1 MLLQELVTAIRF
13 NVDNISSVD
22 NVIEKLQ
29 RIQAIGTQMS
39 ASDINDPEL
48 IKLSEQLQKL
58 SKEVGIMIDDIGES
72 FANAFNKVDLDSA
85 GGLDS
90 AISLLEGAGNQAR
103 KLQAELDKLGMESFE
118 KIQEDALQIGDTS
131 ALDELVAKY
140 TQLVT
145 LKKSIAYKEEKGID
159 YSKELA
165 ELGKLNQEISK
176 FGKDVETKKKS
187 HIFDDAISQTK
198 QLSTEIKKA
207 KTQSNN
213 LNNSRQGVF
222 SRFFAGLQN
231 SRLGTFIQQLNTSND
246 LLGIMQGTMGR
257 LVGPLAAFAGISFS
271 IHSYIAMSDQLK
283 TIEGQI
289 KNVVKSGKETK
300 RVEEEIYAMAG
311 RSRQS
316 YAESA
321 NLFTS
326 VARNASE
333 LGKSTDDIL
342 KFTEDVSNAMLLGG
356 GSAASQQAALIQ
368 LGQALGSGTLRGDEL
383 NSIMEQAPKL
393 AETIAKGMGTTI
405 GSLRKLGSEGKLTAK
420 DVFDAVRKQSDSLKK
435 DLGNMPW
442 TVAQASSRI
451 RDSVAQ
457 LFFSI
462 ENKFGFGDKVARV
475 IATIAD
481 QVDKLTI
488 KINAIDMSTWTPFL
502 VTAGIYASVLYMW
515 LHRTVIQSAIITG
528 FNLLGGAVRGVGV
541 AIRGTIGMLS
551 ALKAAY
557 AVMRAVSLRT
567 ALAMAAHWI
576 IATAPAALVVA
587 AIVLII
593 LLIQDVYIWMKGG
606 DSVMGR
612 MFGSWDDMCK
622 KMAGSWLDF
631 GKTFKDWC
639 KKDAVSAIKDL
650 LGWIGNLIVA
660 FTGLKYLFDNAKKPG
675 VPLFEKWFGKDT
687 FSSLN
692 QPMSNVIDSDWYKKN
707 VLGRDVST
715 GGRNINNSGNQTVN
729 NYWTFSGMSAEESAK
744 YANDMNNKVVFGG
757 WNPTFGEFAP

>member
-39 ASDINDPEL
+39 ASDINDPRL
-48 IKLSEQLQKL
+48 IKLAEQLQRL

-165 ELGKLNQEISK
+165 ALGKLNQEISK

-207 KTQSNN
+207 KTQSDN

-231 SRLGTFIQQLNTSND
+231 SRLGTFVQQLNTSNN
-246 LLGIMQGTMGR
+246 LLGVMQGTMGR

-271 IHSYIAMSDQLK
+271 IQSYIAMSDQLK

-356 GSAASQQAALIQ
+356 GSAASQQAALVQ

-541 AIRGTIGMLS
+541 AIRGTIGMLD

-567 ALAMAAHWI
+567 ALAMAAHWL

-639 KKDAVSAIKDL
+639 KKGAVSAIKDL

-692 QPMSNVIDSDWYKKN
+692 QPMSNVIESDWYKKN
-707 VLGRDVST
+707 VIGRDVST

>member
-29 RIQAIGTQMS
+29 RIQAIGAQMS
-39 ASDINDPEL
+39 ASDINDPRL
-48 IKLSEQLQKL
+48 IKLAEHLQRL

-72 FANAFNKVDLDSA
+72 FANAFSKVDLDSA
-85 GGLDS
+85 SGLDS

-103 KLQAELDKLGMESFE
+103 KLQAELNKLGMESFE

-165 ELGKLNQEISK
+165 ALGKLNQEIRQ

-187 HIFDDAISQTK
+187 HMFDDAISQTK
-198 QLSTEIKKA
+198 HLSTEIKNA
-207 KTQSNN
+207 KRQANN
-213 LNNSRQGVF
+213 FNNFGQGVF
-222 SRFFAGLQN
+222 GRFFAGLQN
-231 SRLGTFIQQLNTSND
+231 ARLSTFIQQLGISNN
-246 LLGIMQGTMGR
+246 LLGVMQGTMGR

-462 ENKFGFGDKVARV
+462 ENKFGFGDKVARL

-481 QVDKLTI
+481 QVDKLTL

-528 FNLLGGAVRGVGV
+528 FNLLGGAVRGVGL

>member
-29 RIQAIGTQMS
+29 RIQAIGAQMS

-131 ALDELVAKY
+131 ALDELVVKY

-231 SRLGTFIQQLNTSND
+231 SRLGTFIQQINTSND

-420 DVFDAVRKQSDSLKK
+420 DVFEAVRKQSDSLKK

-442 TVAQASSRI
+442 TVAQATNRI

-457 LFFSI
+457 LFFAI
-462 ENKFGFGDKVARV
+462 ENKFGFGDKMARV

-481 QVDKLTI
+481 QVDKLTV
-488 KINAIDMSTWTPFL
+488 KVNAIDMSTWTPFL
-502 VTAGIYASVLYMW
+502 ITAGIYASVLYMW

-528 FNLLGGAVRGVGV
+528 FNLLGGAVRGVGA

>member
-29 RIQAIGTQMS
+29 RIQAIGAQMS

-140 TQLVT
+140 TQLAT

-165 ELGKLNQEISK
+165 ALGKLNQEIRQ

-198 QLSTEIKKA
+198 QLSTEIKNA
-207 KTQSNN
+207 KRQANN
-213 LNNSRQGVF
+213 FNNFGQDVF
-222 SRFFAGLQN
+222 GRFFAGLQN
-231 SRLGTFIQQLNTSND
+231 ARLSTFIQQLGISNN
-246 LLGIMQGTMGR
+246 LLGVMQGTMGR

-271 IHSYIAMSDQLK
+271 IQSYIAMSDQLK

>member
-39 ASDINDPEL
+39 ASDINDPGL

-165 ELGKLNQEISK
+165 ALGKLNQEIRQ

-187 HIFDDAISQTK
+187 HMFDDAILQTK
-198 QLSTEIKKA
+198 HLSTEIKNA
-207 KTQSNN
+207 KRQANN
-213 LNNSRQGVF
+213 FNNFGQGVF
-222 SRFFAGLQN
+222 GRFFAGLQN
-231 SRLGTFIQQLNTSND
+231 ARLSTFIQQLGISNN
-246 LLGIMQGTMGR
+246 LLGVMQGTMGR

-356 GSAASQQAALIQ
+356 GSAASQQAALVQ

-457 LFFSI
+457 LFFAI
-462 ENKFGFGDKVARV
+462 ENKFGFGDKMARV

-502 VTAGIYASVLYMW
+502 ITAGIYASVLYMW

>member
-165 ELGKLNQEISK
+165 ALGKLNQEIRQ

-187 HIFDDAISQTK
+187 HMFDDAILQTK
-198 QLSTEIKKA
+198 HLSTEIKNA
-207 KTQSNN
+207 KRQANN
-213 LNNSRQGVF
+213 FNNFGQGVF
-222 SRFFAGLQN
+222 GRFFAGLQN
-231 SRLGTFIQQLNTSND
+231 ARLSTFIQQLGISNN
-246 LLGIMQGTMGR
+246 LLGVMQGTMGR

-271 IHSYIAMSDQLK
+271 IQSYIAMSDQLK

-356 GSAASQQAALIQ
+356 GSAASQQAALVQ

-457 LFFSI
+457 LFFAI
-462 ENKFGFGDKVARV
+462 ENKFGFGDKMARV

-502 VTAGIYASVLYMW
+502 ITAGIYASVLYMW

>member
-29 RIQAIGTQMS
+29 RIQAIGAQMS

-103 KLQAELDKLGMESFE
+103 KLLAELDKLGMESFE

-165 ELGKLNQEISK
+165 ALGKLNQEIRQ

-187 HIFDDAISQTK
+187 HMFDDAISQTK
-198 QLSTEIKKA
+198 HLSTEIKNA
-207 KTQSNN
+207 KRQANN
-213 LNNSRQGVF
+213 FNNFGQGVF
-222 SRFFAGLQN
+222 GRFFAGLQN
-231 SRLGTFIQQLNTSND
+231 ARLSTFIQQLGISNN
-246 LLGIMQGTMGR
+246 LLGVMQGTMGR

-420 DVFDAVRKQSDSLKK
+420 DVFEAVRKQSDSLKK

-442 TVAQASSRI
+442 TVAQATNRI

-457 LFFSI
+457 LFFAI
-462 ENKFGFGDKVARV
+462 ENKFGFGDKMARV

-481 QVDKLTI
+481 QVDKLTV
-488 KINAIDMSTWTPFL
+488 KVNAIDMSTWTPFL

>member
-165 ELGKLNQEISK
+165 ALGKLNQEIRQ

-198 QLSTEIKKA
+198 HLSTEIKNA
-207 KTQSNN
+207 KRQANN
-213 LNNSRQGVF
+213 FNNFGQDVF
-222 SRFFAGLQN
+222 GRFFAGLQN
-231 SRLGTFIQQLNTSND
+231 ARLSTFIQQLGISNN
-246 LLGIMQGTMGR
+246 LLGVMQGTMGR

-271 IHSYIAMSDQLK
+271 IQSYIAMSDQLK

-356 GSAASQQAALIQ
+356 GSAASQQAALVQ

-481 QVDKLTI
+481 QVDKLTV
-488 KINAIDMSTWTPFL
+488 KVNAIDMSTWTPFL

>member
-165 ELGKLNQEISK
+165 ALGKLNQEIRQ

-231 SRLGTFIQQLNTSND
+231 SRLGTFIQQINTSND

-502 VTAGIYASVLYMW
+502 ITAGIYASVLYMW

>member
-29 RIQAIGTQMS
+29 RIQAIGAQMS

-356 GSAASQQAALIQ
+356 GSAASQQAALVQ

-475 IATIAD
+475 MATIAD

-502 VTAGIYASVLYMW
+502 ITAGIYASVLYMW

>member
-29 RIQAIGTQMS
+29 RIQAIGAQMS
-39 ASDINDPEL
+39 ASDINDPRL
-48 IKLSEQLQKL
+48 IKLAEQLQRL

-72 FANAFNKVDLDSA
+72 FANAFSKVDLDSA

-165 ELGKLNQEISK
+165 ALGKLNQEIRQ

-187 HIFDDAISQTK
+187 HMFDDAISQTK
-198 QLSTEIKKA
+198 HLSTEIKNA
-207 KTQSNN
+207 KRQANN
-213 LNNSRQGVF
+213 FNNFGQGVF
-222 SRFFAGLQN
+222 GRFFAGLQN
-231 SRLGTFIQQLNTSND
+231 ARLSTFIQQLGISNN
-246 LLGIMQGTMGR
+246 LLGVMQGTMGR

-457 LFFSI
+457 LFFAI
-462 ENKFGFGDKVARV
+462 ENKFGFGDKMARV

-502 VTAGIYASVLYMW
+502 ITAGIYASVLYMW

-528 FNLLGGAVRGVGV
+528 FNLLGGAVRGVGA

>member
-29 RIQAIGTQMS
+29 RIQAIGAQMS
-39 ASDINDPEL
+39 ASDINDPRL
-48 IKLSEQLQKL
+48 IKLAEQLQRL

-72 FANAFNKVDLDSA
+72 FANAFSKVDLDSA

-131 ALDELVAKY
+131 ALDELVGKY

-165 ELGKLNQEISK
+165 ALGKLNQEIRQ

-187 HIFDDAISQTK
+187 HMFDDAISQTK
-198 QLSTEIKKA
+198 HLSTEIKNA
-207 KTQSNN
+207 KRQANN
-213 LNNSRQGVF
+213 FNNFGQGVF
-222 SRFFAGLQN
+222 GRFFAGLQN
-231 SRLGTFIQQLNTSND
+231 ARLSTFIQQLGISNN
-246 LLGIMQGTMGR
+246 LLGVMQGTMGR

-271 IHSYIAMSDQLK
+271 IQSYIAMSDQLK

-420 DVFDAVRKQSDSLKK
+420 DVFEAVRKQSDSLKK

-442 TVAQASSRI
+442 TVAQATNRI

-457 LFFSI
+457 LFFAI
-462 ENKFGFGDKVARV
+462 ENKFGFGDKMARV

-481 QVDKLTI
+481 QVDKLTV
-488 KINAIDMSTWTPFL
+488 KVNAIDMSTWTPFL
-502 VTAGIYASVLYMW
+502 ITAGIYASVLYMW

-541 AIRGTIGMLS
+541 AIRGTIGILS

>member
-29 RIQAIGTQMS
+29 RMQAIGTQMS
-39 ASDINDPEL
+39 VLDINDPGL
-48 IKLSEQLQKL
+48 IKLAEQLQRL

-90 AISLLEGAGNQAR
+90 AIRLLEGASNQAR
-103 KLQAELDKLGMESFE
+103 KLQAELDKLSMESFE

-165 ELGKLNQEISK
+165 ALGKLNQEIRQ

-207 KTQSNN
+207 KTQSDN
-213 LNNSRQGVF
+213 LNNSRQGAF

-231 SRLGTFIQQLNTSND
+231 ARLSTFIQQLGISNN
-246 LLGIMQGTMGR
+246 LFGVMQGTMGR

-271 IHSYIAMSDQLK
+271 IQSYIAMSDQLK

-356 GSAASQQAALIQ
+356 GSAASQQAALVQ

-457 LFFSI
+457 LFFAI
-462 ENKFGFGDKVARV
+462 ENKFGFGDKMARV

-488 KINAIDMSTWTPFL
+488 KVNAIDMSTWTPFL

-541 AIRGTIGMLS
+541 AIRGTIGMLG

-692 QPMSNVIDSDWYKKN
+692 QPMSNVIESDWYKKN
-707 VLGRDVST
+707 VIGRDVST

>member
-29 RIQAIGTQMS
+29 RIQAIGAQMS

-72 FANAFNKVDLDSA
+72 FANAFSKVDLDSA

-165 ELGKLNQEISK
+165 ALGKLNQEIRQ

-187 HIFDDAISQTK
+187 HMFDDAISQTK
-198 QLSTEIKKA
+198 HLSTEIKNA
-207 KTQSNN
+207 KRQANN
-213 LNNSRQGVF
+213 FNNFGQGVF
-222 SRFFAGLQN
+222 GRFFAGLQN
-231 SRLGTFIQQLNTSND
+231 ARLSTFIQQLGISNN
-246 LLGIMQGTMGR
+246 LLGVMQGTMGR

-271 IHSYIAMSDQLK
+271 IQSYIAMSDQLK

-356 GSAASQQAALIQ
+356 GSAASQQAALVQ

-481 QVDKLTI
+481 QVDKLTV
-488 KINAIDMSTWTPFL
+488 KVNAIDMSTWTPFL
-502 VTAGIYASVLYMW
+502 ITAGIYASVLYMW

>member
-29 RIQAIGTQMS
+29 RIQAIGAQMS

-165 ELGKLNQEISK
+165 ALGKLNQEIRQ

-187 HIFDDAISQTK
+187 HMFDDAISQTK
-198 QLSTEIKKA
+198 HLSTEIKNA
-207 KTQSNN
+207 KRQANN
-213 LNNSRQGVF
+213 FNNFGQGVF
-222 SRFFAGLQN
+222 GRFFAGLQN
-231 SRLGTFIQQLNTSND
+231 ARLSTFIQQLGISNN
-246 LLGIMQGTMGR
+246 LLGVMQGTMGR

-300 RVEEEIYAMAG
+300 RVEEENYAMAG

-420 DVFDAVRKQSDSLKK
+420 DVFEAVRKQSDSLKK

-442 TVAQASSRI
+442 TVAQATNRI

-457 LFFSI
+457 LFFAI
-462 ENKFGFGDKVARV
+462 ENKFGFGDKMARV

-481 QVDKLTI
+481 QVDKLTV
-488 KINAIDMSTWTPFL
+488 KVNAIDMSTWTPFL

>member
-165 ELGKLNQEISK
+165 ALGKLNQEIRQ

-187 HIFDDAISQTK
+187 HMFDDAISQTK
-198 QLSTEIKKA
+198 HLSTEIKNA
-207 KTQSNN
+207 KRQANN
-213 LNNSRQGVF
+213 FNNFGQGVF
-222 SRFFAGLQN
+222 GRLFAGLQN
-231 SRLGTFIQQLNTSND
+231 ARLSTFIQQLGISNN
-246 LLGIMQGTMGR
+246 LLGVMQGTMGR

-271 IHSYIAMSDQLK
+271 IQSYIAMSDQLK

-356 GSAASQQAALIQ
+356 GSAASQQAALVQ

-457 LFFSI
+457 LFFAI
-462 ENKFGFGDKVARV
+462 ENKFGFGDKMARV

-502 VTAGIYASVLYMW
+502 ITAGIYASVLYMW

>member
-165 ELGKLNQEISK
+165 ALGKLNQEIRQ

-198 QLSTEIKKA
+198 QLSTEIKNA
-207 KTQSNN
+207 KRQTNN
-213 LNNSRQGVF
+213 LNNFGQGVF
-222 SRFFAGLQN
+222 GRFFAGLQN
-231 SRLGTFIQQLNTSND
+231 ARLSTFIQQLGISNN
-246 LLGIMQGTMGR
+246 LLGVMQGTMGR

-271 IHSYIAMSDQLK
+271 IQSYIAMSDQLK

-442 TVAQASSRI
+442 TVAQATNRI

-457 LFFSI
+457 LFFAI
-462 ENKFGFGDKVARV
+462 ENKFGFGDKMARV

-481 QVDKLTI
+481 QVDKLTV
-488 KINAIDMSTWTPFL
+488 KVNAIDMSTWTPFL

-692 QPMSNVIDSDWYKKN
+692 QPMFNVIDSDWYKKN

>member
-29 RIQAIGTQMS
+29 RIQAIGAQMS

-165 ELGKLNQEISK
+165 ALGKLNQEIRQ

-187 HIFDDAISQTK
+187 HMFDDAISQTK
-198 QLSTEIKKA
+198 HLSTEIKNA
-207 KTQSNN
+207 KRQANN
-213 LNNSRQGVF
+213 FNNFGQGVF
-222 SRFFAGLQN
+222 GRFFAGLQN
-231 SRLGTFIQQLNTSND
+231 ARLSTFIQQLGISNN
-246 LLGIMQGTMGR
+246 LLGVMQGTMGR

-271 IHSYIAMSDQLK
+271 IQSYIAMSDQLK

-457 LFFSI
+457 LFFAI
-462 ENKFGFGDKVARV
+462 ENKFGFGDKMARV

>member
-1 MLLQELVTAIRF
+1 
-13 NVDNISSVD
+13 
-22 NVIEKLQ
+22 
-29 RIQAIGTQMS
+29 
-39 ASDINDPEL
+39 
-48 IKLSEQLQKL
+48 
-58 SKEVGIMIDDIGES
+58 
-72 FANAFNKVDLDSA
+72 
-85 GGLDS
+85 
-90 AISLLEGAGNQAR
+90 
-103 KLQAELDKLGMESFE
+103 
-118 KIQEDALQIGDTS
+118 
-131 ALDELVAKY
+131 
-140 TQLVT
+140 
-145 LKKSIAYKEEKGID
+145 
-159 YSKELA
+159 
-165 ELGKLNQEISK
+165 
-176 FGKDVETKKKS
+176 
-187 HIFDDAISQTK
+187 
-198 QLSTEIKKA
+198 
-207 KTQSNN
+207 
-213 LNNSRQGVF
+213 
-222 SRFFAGLQN
+222 
-231 SRLGTFIQQLNTSND
+231 
-246 LLGIMQGTMGR
+246 
-257 LVGPLAAFAGISFS
+257 
-271 IHSYIAMSDQLK
+271 
-283 TIEGQI
+283 
-289 KNVVKSGKETK
+289 
-300 RVEEEIYAMAG
+300 
-311 RSRQS
+311 
-316 YAESA
+316 
-321 NLFTS
+321 
-326 VARNASE
+326 
-333 LGKSTDDIL
+333 
-342 KFTEDVSNAMLLGG
+342 
-356 GSAASQQAALIQ
+356 
-368 LGQALGSGTLRGDEL
+368 
-383 NSIMEQAPKL
+383 
-393 AETIAKGMGTTI
+393 
-405 GSLRKLGSEGKLTAK
+405 
-420 DVFDAVRKQSDSLKK
+420 
-435 DLGNMPW
+435 MPW

>member
-165 ELGKLNQEISK
+165 ALGKLNQEIRQ

-187 HIFDDAISQTK
+187 HMFDDAILQTK
-198 QLSTEIKKA
+198 HLSTEIKNA
-207 KTQSNN
+207 KRQANN
-213 LNNSRQGVF
+213 FNNFGQGVF
-222 SRFFAGLQN
+222 GRFFAGLQN
-231 SRLGTFIQQLNTSND
+231 ARLSTFIQQLGISNN
-246 LLGIMQGTMGR
+246 LLGVMQGTMGR

-356 GSAASQQAALIQ
+356 GSAASQQAALVQ

-462 ENKFGFGDKVARV
+462 ENKFGFGDKVARL

>member
-39 ASDINDPEL
+39 ASDINDPGL

-165 ELGKLNQEISK
+165 ALGKLNQEIRQ

-187 HIFDDAISQTK
+187 HMFDDAISQTK
-198 QLSTEIKKA
+198 HLSTEIKNA
-207 KTQSNN
+207 KRQANN
-213 LNNSRQGVF
+213 FNNFGQGVF
-222 SRFFAGLQN
+222 GRFFAGLQN
-231 SRLGTFIQQLNTSND
+231 ARLSTFIQQLGISNN
-246 LLGIMQGTMGR
+246 LLGVMQGTMGR

-502 VTAGIYASVLYMW
+502 ITAGIYASVLYMW

-622 KMAGSWLDF
+622 KMAGSWLGF

>member
-29 RIQAIGTQMS
+29 RIQAIGAQMS

-420 DVFDAVRKQSDSLKK
+420 DVFEAVRKQSDSLKK

-442 TVAQASSRI
+442 TVAQAANRI

-457 LFFSI
+457 LFFAI

-502 VTAGIYASVLYMW
+502 ITAGIYASVLYMW

-528 FNLLGGAVRGVGV
+528 FNLLGGAVRGVGA

>member
-29 RIQAIGTQMS
+29 RIQAIGAQMS
-39 ASDINDPEL
+39 ASDINDPRL
-48 IKLSEQLQKL
+48 IKLAEQLQKL

-72 FANAFNKVDLDSA
+72 FANAFSKVDLDSA

-165 ELGKLNQEISK
+165 ALGKLNQEIRQ

-187 HIFDDAISQTK
+187 HMFDDAISQTK
-198 QLSTEIKKA
+198 HLSTEIKNA
-207 KTQSNN
+207 KRQANN
-213 LNNSRQGVF
+213 FNNFGQGVF
-222 SRFFAGLQN
+222 GRFFAGLQN
-231 SRLGTFIQQLNTSND
+231 ARLSTFIQQLGISNN
-246 LLGIMQGTMGR
+246 LLGVMQGTMGR

-356 GSAASQQAALIQ
+356 GSAASQQAALVQ

-502 VTAGIYASVLYMW
+502 ITAGIYASVLYMW

>member
-165 ELGKLNQEISK
+165 ALGKLNQEIRQ

-187 HIFDDAISQTK
+187 HMFDDAISQTK
-198 QLSTEIKKA
+198 HLSTEIKNA
-207 KTQSNN
+207 KRQANN
-213 LNNSRQGVF
+213 FNNFGQDVF
-222 SRFFAGLQN
+222 GRFFAGLQN
-231 SRLGTFIQQLNTSND
+231 ARLSTFIQQLGISNN
-246 LLGIMQGTMGR
+246 LLGVMQGTMGR

-271 IHSYIAMSDQLK
+271 IQSYIAMSDQLK

-356 GSAASQQAALIQ
+356 GSAASQQAALVQ

-405 GSLRKLGSEGKLTAK
+405 GNLRKLGSDGKLTAK

-502 VTAGIYASVLYMW
+502 ITAGIYASVLYMW

>member
-165 ELGKLNQEISK
+165 ALGKLNQEIRQ

-187 HIFDDAISQTK
+187 HMFDDAISQTK
-198 QLSTEIKKA
+198 HLSTEIKNA
-207 KTQSNN
+207 KRQANN
-213 LNNSRQGVF
+213 FNNFGQGVF
-222 SRFFAGLQN
+222 GRFFAGLQN
-231 SRLGTFIQQLNTSND
+231 ARLSTFIQQLGISNN
-246 LLGIMQGTMGR
+246 LLGVMQGTMGR

-271 IHSYIAMSDQLK
+271 IQSYIAMSDQLK

-356 GSAASQQAALIQ
+356 GSAASQQAALVQ

-420 DVFDAVRKQSDSLKK
+420 DVFEAVRKQSDSLKK

-442 TVAQASSRI
+442 TVAQATNRI

-457 LFFSI
+457 LFFAI
-462 ENKFGFGDKVARV
+462 ENKFGFGDKMARV

-481 QVDKLTI
+481 QVDKLTV
-488 KINAIDMSTWTPFL
+488 KVNAIDMSTWTPFL
-502 VTAGIYASVLYMW
+502 ITAGIYASVLYMW

-528 FNLLGGAVRGVGV
+528 FNLLGGAVRGVGA

>member
-29 RIQAIGTQMS
+29 RIQAIGAQMS

-165 ELGKLNQEISK
+165 ELGKLNQEIRQ

-187 HIFDDAISQTK
+187 HMFDDAISQTK
-198 QLSTEIKKA
+198 HLSTEIKNA
-207 KTQSNN
+207 KRQANN
-213 LNNSRQGVF
+213 FNNFGQGVF
-222 SRFFAGLQN
+222 GRFFAGLQN
-231 SRLGTFIQQLNTSND
+231 ARLSTFIQQLGISNN
-246 LLGIMQGTMGR
+246 LLGVMQGTMGR

-271 IHSYIAMSDQLK
+271 IQSYIAMSDQLK

-356 GSAASQQAALIQ
+356 GSAASQQAALVQ

-405 GSLRKLGSEGKLTAK
+405 GNLRKLGSDGKLTAK

-442 TVAQASSRI
+442 TVAQATNRI

-457 LFFSI
+457 LFFAI
-462 ENKFGFGDKVARV
+462 ENKFGFGDKMARV

-541 AIRGTIGMLS
+541 AIRGTIGMFG

-622 KMAGSWLDF
+622 KMAGSWLGF
-631 GKTFKDWC
+631 GKTFNDWC

>member
-165 ELGKLNQEISK
+165 ALGKLNQEIRQ

-187 HIFDDAISQTK
+187 HMFDDAILQTK
-198 QLSTEIKKA
+198 HLSTEIKNA
-207 KTQSNN
+207 KRQANN
-213 LNNSRQGVF
+213 FNNFGQGVF
-222 SRFFAGLQN
+222 GRFFAGLQN
-231 SRLGTFIQQLNTSND
+231 ARLSTFIQQLGISNN
-246 LLGIMQGTMGR
+246 LLGVMQGTMGR

-271 IHSYIAMSDQLK
+271 IQSYIAMSDQLK

-356 GSAASQQAALIQ
+356 GSAASQQAALVQ

-457 LFFSI
+457 LFFAI
-462 ENKFGFGDKVARV
+462 ENKFGFGDKMARV

-502 VTAGIYASVLYMW
+502 ITAGIYASVLYMW

-631 GKTFKDWC
+631 GKTFEDWC

>member
-165 ELGKLNQEISK
+165 ALGKLNQEIRQ

-187 HIFDDAISQTK
+187 HMFDDAISQTK
-198 QLSTEIKKA
+198 HLSTEIKNA
-207 KTQSNN
+207 KRQANN
-213 LNNSRQGVF
+213 FNNFGQGVF
-222 SRFFAGLQN
+222 GRFFAGLQN
-231 SRLGTFIQQLNTSND
+231 ARLSTFIQQLGISNN
-246 LLGIMQGTMGR
+246 LLGVMQGTMGR

-271 IHSYIAMSDQLK
+271 IQSYIAMSDQLK

-356 GSAASQQAALIQ
+356 GSAASQQAALVQ

-420 DVFDAVRKQSDSLKK
+420 DVFEAVRKQSDSLKK

-442 TVAQASSRI
+442 TVAQATNRI

-457 LFFSI
+457 LFFAI
-462 ENKFGFGDKVARV
+462 ENKFGFGDKMARV

-502 VTAGIYASVLYMW
+502 ITAGIYASVLYMW

>member
-39 ASDINDPEL
+39 ASDINDPRL
-48 IKLSEQLQKL
+48 IKLAEQLQRL

-103 KLQAELDKLGMESFE
+103 KLQTELDKLGMESFE
-118 KIQEDALQIGDTS
+118 KIQDDALQIGDTS

-207 KTQSNN
+207 KTQSDN

-231 SRLGTFIQQLNTSND
+231 SRLGTFIQQLSTSNN
-246 LLGIMQGTMGR
+246 LLGVMQGTMGR

-271 IHSYIAMSDQLK
+271 IQSYIAMSDQLK

-289 KNVVKSGKETK
+289 KNVVKSTKETK

-356 GSAASQQAALIQ
+356 GSAASQQAALVQ

-405 GSLRKLGSEGKLTAK
+405 GNLRKLGSEGKLTAK

-462 ENKFGFGDKVARV
+462 ENKFGFGDKMARV

-502 VTAGIYASVLYMW
+502 ITAGIYASVLYMW

-541 AIRGTIGMLS
+541 AIRGTIGMFG

-622 KMAGSWLDF
+622 KMAGSWLGF
-631 GKTFKDWC
+631 GKTFNDWC

-675 VPLFEKWFGKDT
+675 TPLFEKWFGKDT
-687 FSSLN
+687 FNSLN

-707 VLGRDVST
+707 VLGRDISA

-744 YANDMNNKVVFGG
+744 YANDMTSKVVFGD

>member
-29 RIQAIGTQMS
+29 RIQAIGAQMS
-39 ASDINDPEL
+39 ASDINDPRL
-48 IKLSEQLQKL
+48 IKLAEQLQRL

-165 ELGKLNQEISK
+165 ALGKLNQEIRQ

-187 HIFDDAISQTK
+187 HMFDDAISQTK
-198 QLSTEIKKA
+198 HLSTEIKNA
-207 KTQSNN
+207 KRQANN
-213 LNNSRQGVF
+213 FNNFGQDVF
-222 SRFFAGLQN
+222 GRFFAGLQN
-231 SRLGTFIQQLNTSND
+231 ARLSTFIQQLGISNN
-246 LLGIMQGTMGR
+246 LLGVMQGTMGR

-271 IHSYIAMSDQLK
+271 IQSYIAMSDQLK

-356 GSAASQQAALIQ
+356 GSAASQQAALVQ

-457 LFFSI
+457 LFFAI
-462 ENKFGFGDKVARV
+462 ENKFGFGDKMARV

-502 VTAGIYASVLYMW
+502 ITAGIYASVLYMW

>member
-29 RIQAIGTQMS
+29 RIQAIGAQMS

-165 ELGKLNQEISK
+165 ALGKLNQEIRQ

-187 HIFDDAISQTK
+187 HMFDDAISQTK
-198 QLSTEIKKA
+198 HLSTEIKNA
-207 KTQSNN
+207 KRQANN
-213 LNNSRQGVF
+213 FNNFGQGVF
-222 SRFFAGLQN
+222 GRFFAGLQN
-231 SRLGTFIQQLNTSND
+231 ARLSTFIQQLGISNN
-246 LLGIMQGTMGR
+246 LLGVMQGTMGR

-420 DVFDAVRKQSDSLKK
+420 DVFEAVRKQSDSLKK

-442 TVAQASSRI
+442 TVAQATNII

-457 LFFSI
+457 LFFAI
-462 ENKFGFGDKVARV
+462 ENKFGFGDKMARV

-481 QVDKLTI
+481 QVDKLTV
-488 KINAIDMSTWTPFL
+488 KVNAIDMSTWTPFL

>member
-29 RIQAIGTQMS
+29 RIQAIGAQMS
-39 ASDINDPEL
+39 ASDINDPRL
-48 IKLSEQLQKL
+48 IKLAEQLQRL

-72 FANAFNKVDLDSA
+72 FANAFSKVDLDSA

-165 ELGKLNQEISK
+165 AIGKLNQEIRQ

-187 HIFDDAISQTK
+187 HMFDDAISQTK
-198 QLSTEIKKA
+198 HLSTEIKNA
-207 KTQSNN
+207 KRQANN
-213 LNNSRQGVF
+213 FNNFGQDVF
-222 SRFFAGLQN
+222 GRFFAGLQN
-231 SRLGTFIQQLNTSND
+231 ARLSTFIQQLGISNN
-246 LLGIMQGTMGR
+246 LLGVMQGTMGR

-271 IHSYIAMSDQLK
+271 IQSYIAMSDQLK

-356 GSAASQQAALIQ
+356 GSAASQQAALVQ

-442 TVAQASSRI
+442 TVAQATNRI

-457 LFFSI
+457 LFFAI
-462 ENKFGFGDKVARV
+462 ENKFGFGDKMARV

-481 QVDKLTI
+481 QVDKLTV
-488 KINAIDMSTWTPFL
+488 KVNAIDMSTWTPFL
-502 VTAGIYASVLYMW
+502 ITAGIYASVLYMW

>member
-29 RIQAIGTQMS
+29 RIQAIGAQMS

-165 ELGKLNQEISK
+165 ALGKLNQEIRQ

-187 HIFDDAISQTK
+187 HMFDDAISQTK
-198 QLSTEIKKA
+198 HLSTEIKNA
-207 KTQSNN
+207 KRQANN
-213 LNNSRQGVF
+213 FNNFGQGVF
-222 SRFFAGLQN
+222 GRFFAGLQN
-231 SRLGTFIQQLNTSND
+231 ARLSTFIQQLGISNN
-246 LLGIMQGTMGR
+246 LLGVMQGTMGR

-289 KNVVKSGKETK
+289 KNVVKSGTETK

-420 DVFDAVRKQSDSLKK
+420 DVFEAVRKQSDSLKK

-442 TVAQASSRI
+442 TVAQATNRI

-457 LFFSI
+457 LFFAI
-462 ENKFGFGDKVARV
+462 ENKFGFGDKMARV

-481 QVDKLTI
+481 QVDKLTV
-488 KINAIDMSTWTPFL
+488 KVNAIDMSTWTPFL

>member
-29 RIQAIGTQMS
+29 RIQAIGAQMS
-39 ASDINDPEL
+39 ASDINDPRL
-48 IKLSEQLQKL
+48 IKLAEQLQRL

-72 FANAFNKVDLDSA
+72 FANAFSKVDLDSA

-231 SRLGTFIQQLNTSND
+231 SRLGTFIQQINTSND

-420 DVFDAVRKQSDSLKK
+420 DVFEAVRKQSDSLKK

-442 TVAQASSRI
+442 TVAQATNRI

-457 LFFSI
+457 LFFAI
-462 ENKFGFGDKVARV
+462 ENKFGFGDKMARV

-481 QVDKLTI
+481 QVDKLTV
-488 KINAIDMSTWTPFL
+488 KVNAIDMSTWTPFL
-502 VTAGIYASVLYMW
+502 ITAGIYASVLYMW

-528 FNLLGGAVRGVGV
+528 FNLLGGAVRGVGA
-541 AIRGTIGMLS
+541 AIRGTIGMLG

>member
-165 ELGKLNQEISK
+165 ALGKLNQEIRQ

-187 HIFDDAISQTK
+187 HIFDDAILQTK
-198 QLSTEIKKA
+198 HLSTEIKNA
-207 KTQSNN
+207 KRQANN
-213 LNNSRQGVF
+213 FNNFGQGVF
-222 SRFFAGLQN
+222 GRFFAGLQN
-231 SRLGTFIQQLNTSND
+231 ARLSTFIQQLGISNN
-246 LLGIMQGTMGR
+246 LLGVMQGTMGR

-356 GSAASQQAALIQ
+356 GSAASQQAALVQ

-420 DVFDAVRKQSDSLKK
+420 DVFEAVRKQSDSLKK

-442 TVAQASSRI
+442 TVAQATNRI

-457 LFFSI
+457 LFFAI
-462 ENKFGFGDKVARV
+462 ENKFGFGDKMARV

-481 QVDKLTI
+481 QVDKLTV
-488 KINAIDMSTWTPFL
+488 KVNAIDMSTWTPFL
-502 VTAGIYASVLYMW
+502 ITAGIYASVLYMW

>member
-165 ELGKLNQEISK
+165 ALGKLNQEIRQ

-198 QLSTEIKKA
+198 QLSTEIKNA
-207 KTQSNN
+207 KRQTNN
-213 LNNSRQGVF
+213 LNNFGQGVF
-222 SRFFAGLQN
+222 GRFFAGLQN
-231 SRLGTFIQQLNTSND
+231 ARLSTFIQQLGISNN
-246 LLGIMQGTMGR
+246 LLGVMQGTMGR

-356 GSAASQQAALIQ
+356 GSAASQQAALVQ

-462 ENKFGFGDKVARV
+462 ENKFGFGDKMARV

-502 VTAGIYASVLYMW
+502 ITAGIYASVLYMW

-707 VLGRDVST
+707 VLGRDVSN

>member
-165 ELGKLNQEISK
+165 ALGKLNQEIRQ

-198 QLSTEIKKA
+198 QLSTEIKNA
-207 KTQSNN
+207 KRQTNN
-213 LNNSRQGVF
+213 LNNFGQGVF
-222 SRFFAGLQN
+222 GRFFAGLQN
-231 SRLGTFIQQLNTSND
+231 ARLSTFIQQLGISNN
-246 LLGIMQGTMGR
+246 LLGVMQGTMGR

-356 GSAASQQAALIQ
+356 GSAASQQAALVQ

>member
-165 ELGKLNQEISK
+165 ALGKLNQEISK

-457 LFFSI
+457 LFFAI
-462 ENKFGFGDKVARV
+462 ENKFGFGDKMARV

-502 VTAGIYASVLYMW
+502 ITAGIYASVLYMW

-528 FNLLGGAVRGVGV
+528 FNLLGGAVRGVGA

>member
-29 RIQAIGTQMS
+29 RIQAIGAQMS

-165 ELGKLNQEISK
+165 ALGKLNQEIRQ

-187 HIFDDAISQTK
+187 HMFDDAISQTK
-198 QLSTEIKKA
+198 HLSTEIKNA
-207 KTQSNN
+207 KRQANN
-213 LNNSRQGVF
+213 FNNFGQGVF
-222 SRFFAGLQN
+222 GRFFAGLQN
-231 SRLGTFIQQLNTSND
+231 ARLSTFIQQLGISNN
-246 LLGIMQGTMGR
+246 LLGVMQGTMGR

-420 DVFDAVRKQSDSLKK
+420 DVFEAVRKQSDSLKK

-442 TVAQASSRI
+442 TVAQATNRI

-457 LFFSI
+457 LFFAI
-462 ENKFGFGDKVARV
+462 ENKFGFGDKMARV

-481 QVDKLTI
+481 QVDKLTV
-488 KINAIDMSTWTPFL
+488 KVNAIDMSTWTPFL

-744 YANDMNNKVVFGG
+744 YANNMNNKVVFGG

>member
-29 RIQAIGTQMS
+29 RMQAIGTQMS
-39 ASDINDPEL
+39 VLDINDPGL
-48 IKLSEQLQKL
+48 IKLAEQLQRL

-90 AISLLEGAGNQAR
+90 AIRLLEGASNQAR
-103 KLQAELDKLGMESFE
+103 KLQTELDKLSMESFE

-165 ELGKLNQEISK
+165 ALGKLNQEIRQ

-207 KTQSNN
+207 KKQSDN

-231 SRLGTFIQQLNTSND
+231 SRLGTFVQQLSTSND
-246 LLGIMQGTMGR
+246 LLGMMQGTMGR

-356 GSAASQQAALIQ
+356 GSAASQQAALVQ

-457 LFFSI
+457 LFFAI
-462 ENKFGFGDKVARV
+462 ENKFGFGDKMARV

-488 KINAIDMSTWTPFL
+488 KVNAIDMSTWTPFL

-541 AIRGTIGMLS
+541 AIRGTIGMLG
-551 ALKAAY
+551 ALKADY

-692 QPMSNVIDSDWYKKN
+692 QPMSNVIESDWYKKN
-707 VLGRDVST
+707 VIGRDVST